1 MRPRSNKK
9 SQQKNNVKLLRSN
22 GLNFVQNSKQQLQ
35 MNTLVSSTYSATRP
49 ALTHLLRWQE
59 PLATRLRHRHALPG
73 LVANRLLN
81 VELGLY
87 LLAELLP
94 LAPPHALPDLL
105 NKQGVT
111 YRQRPIW
118 SPRQHRAFSQAQT
131 LLSPYRDRA
140 AWYKALDKYTTLS
153 PELRTFSV
161 SSRGGWNPDISSHVL
176 RDRLSLFQ
184 RALA

>member
-1 MRPRSNKK
+1 
-9 SQQKNNVKLLRSN
+9 
-22 GLNFVQNSKQQLQ
+22 
-35 MNTLVSSTYSATRP
+35 MNTVLSPTYSATRP
-49 ALTHLLRWQE
+49 ALANLLRWQE

-87 LLAELLP
+87 LLVELLP

-105 NKQGVT
+105 NKQGAA

-118 SPRQHRAFSQAQT
+118 SPRQHRAFVQAQT
-131 LLSPYRDRA
+131 LLAPYRDRL
-140 AWYKALDKYTTLS
+140 AWYKALDKYATLS
-153 PELRTFSV
+153 PEIRTFGIGV
-161 SSRGGWNPDISSHVL
+161 RGGWNSEISNYVL

>member
-1 MRPRSNKK
+1 
-9 SQQKNNVKLLRSN
+9 
-22 GLNFVQNSKQQLQ
+22 
-35 MNTLVSSTYSATRP
+35 MNMVLSSTYSETRP
-49 ALTHLLRWQE
+49 ALTSLLRWQE

-105 NKQGVT
+105 NKQGSI

-118 SPRQHRAFSQAQT
+118 SPRQHRALSQAQA
-131 LLSPYRDRA
+131 LLAPYRDRT
-140 AWYKALDKYTTLS
+140 AWYKALDKYATLS
-153 PELRTFSV
+153 AELRTFGIGV
-161 SSRGGWNPDISSHVL
+161 RGGWNPQISSYVL

>member
-1 MRPRSNKK
+1 
-9 SQQKNNVKLLRSN
+9 
-22 GLNFVQNSKQQLQ
+22 
-35 MNTLVSSTYSATRP
+35 MNTVSVSTQLTPRP
-49 ALTHLLRWQE
+49 ALASLMRWQE

-94 LAPPHALPDLL
+94 FAPPHALPDLL
-105 NKQGVT
+105 NKQGAI

-118 SPRQHRAFSQAQT
+118 SPRQHRALSQAQT
-131 LLSPYRDRA
+131 LLAPYRDRV
-140 AWYKALDKYTTLS
+140 AWYNALDKYATLS
-153 PELRTFSV
+153 PELRTFGTGV
-161 SSRGGWNPDISSHVL
+161 RGGWNPDISSYVL

>member
-1 MRPRSNKK
+1 
-9 SQQKNNVKLLRSN
+9 
-22 GLNFVQNSKQQLQ
+22 
-35 MNTLVSSTYSATRP
+35 MNTLLSSTHSAPRP
-49 ALTHLLRWQE
+49 ALVNLMRWQE
-59 PLATRLRHRHALPG
+59 PLVTRLRHRHALPG

-105 NKQGVT
+105 NKQGAV

-118 SPRQHRAFSQAQT
+118 SPRQHRAFNQAQA
-131 LLSPYRDRA
+131 LLAPYRDRA
-140 AWYKALDKYTTLS
+140 AWYRALDKYATLS
-153 PELRTFSV
+153 PEVRTFGIGV
-161 SSRGGWNPDISSHVL
+161 RGGWNPDISSYVL

>member
-1 MRPRSNKK
+1 
-9 SQQKNNVKLLRSN
+9 
-22 GLNFVQNSKQQLQ
+22 
-35 MNTLVSSTYSATRP
+35 MNMVLSSTHSEARP
-49 ALTHLLRWQE
+49 ALTSLLRWQE
-59 PLATRLRHRHALPG
+59 PLATRLRHKHALPG

-94 LAPPHALPDLL
+94 MAPPHALPDLL
-105 NKQGVT
+105 NKQGAA

-118 SPRQHRAFSQAQT
+118 SPRQHRALSQAQI
-131 LLSPYRDRA
+131 LLAPYRDRA
-140 AWYKALDKYTTLS
+140 AWYKALDKYSTLS
-153 PELRTFSV
+153 PELRTFGIGVRS
-161 SSRGGWNPDISSHVL
+161 GWNPNISSYVL